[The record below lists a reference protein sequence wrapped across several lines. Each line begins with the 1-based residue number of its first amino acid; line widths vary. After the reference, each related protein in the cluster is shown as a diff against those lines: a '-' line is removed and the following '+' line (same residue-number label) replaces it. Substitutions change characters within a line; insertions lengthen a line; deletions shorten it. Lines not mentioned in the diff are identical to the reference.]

1 MPVRIRHPRATLRL
15 LGLASVAVVAAACSS
30 GGSATGAPSTGAS
43 LAGSPASCPD
53 LAAIGKALTA
63 EPDWRASGV
72 IPFTAVA
79 ADGGQASA
87 TAAVA
92 YAAANPD
99 QSSLTVNFTGIAAG
113 GLASVQSMTVAQDRW
128 TSAYGSQAW
137 IHTKVA
143 DASGEP
149 STGPLA
155 AMFAAGKLTPV
166 TDAPAVELPG
176 SSPCVLAFEMAPPT
190 PRSDS
195 GVLPLSSVQYVVMRV
210 DPATALPESFGF
222 IADPASLLA
231 GEPPQAVLAMDYASS
246 IQITPPDARFVVE
259 PGTPGVPIPT
269 RPPGIPALPL
279 P

>member
-1 MPVRIRHPRATLRL
+1 MPVRIHHPRATLRL
-15 LGLASVAVVAAACSS
+15 LGLASVAVVAAACSAS
-30 GGSATGAPSTGAS
+30 STPSAGAS
-43 LAGSPASCPD
+43 LAGGSPASCPD
-53 LAAIGKALTA
+53 LAAIGKAVTA

-79 ADGGQASA
+79 ADGQPTTA

-137 IHTKVA
+137 IHTKVTG
-143 DASGEP
+143 ASGEP
-149 STGPLA
+149 TTGPLD

-176 SSPCVLAFEMAPPT
+176 SSPCVLAFKMTPPT

-195 GVLPLSSVQYVVMRV
+195 GLLPLSSVQYVVMRV

-231 GEPPQAVLAMDYASS
+231 GEPPQAVLSMDYAASV
-246 IQITPPDARFVVE
+246 QITPPDARMVLE